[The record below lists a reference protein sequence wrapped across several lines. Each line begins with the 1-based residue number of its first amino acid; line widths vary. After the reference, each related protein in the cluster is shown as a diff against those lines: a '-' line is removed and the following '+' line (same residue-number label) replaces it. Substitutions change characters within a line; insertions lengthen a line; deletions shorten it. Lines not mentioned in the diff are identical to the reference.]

1 MDFHIMGFH
10 IVDIVIVALVAF
22 LAIKGLVNGFS
33 KELLNFITVV
43 VGVTLAARYNIAIV
57 DLINKE
63 QLVPTIPDQFAKIV
77 GFILIILSIW
87 LLIGLISS
95 VVSRF
100 TNGPSGILSRVSG
113 YILSAARYVFIFSL
127 IIFGVSQSD
136 FFAKSATKFTTE
148 TQLFQPMSEI
158 GMKILNVDLNET
170 ITETIKEQLDANKSE
185 IKDVNITVTPS
196 TKPSSTTLT
205 EPNENND
212 SNVSNY

>member
-1 MDFHIMGFH
+1 MDFQIMGFH

-185 IKDVNITVTPS
+185 TKDVNITVTPS

-205 EPNENND
+205 KPNENND